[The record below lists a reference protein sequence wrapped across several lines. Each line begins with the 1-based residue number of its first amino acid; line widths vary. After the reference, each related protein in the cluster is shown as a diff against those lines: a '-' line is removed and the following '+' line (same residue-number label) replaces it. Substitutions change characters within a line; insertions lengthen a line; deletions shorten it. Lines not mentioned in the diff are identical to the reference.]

1 MERFKPKI
9 IVKTVKVAKIV
20 NWEEICLFNKLQS
33 KVISQLVFRKK
44 KLRKRKLES
53 PHWFRT
59 NITQELPELYLYRNL
74 ALIRL
79 YKNSLLMVLL
89 KIIKQSCDN

>member
-44 KLRKRKLES
+44 KTKGEKARKSSLVQNKY
-53 PHWFRT
+53 HTRT
-59 NITQELPELYLYRNL
+59 PRTVPI
-74 ALIRL
+74 
-79 YKNSLLMVLL
+79 
-89 KIIKQSCDN
+89 